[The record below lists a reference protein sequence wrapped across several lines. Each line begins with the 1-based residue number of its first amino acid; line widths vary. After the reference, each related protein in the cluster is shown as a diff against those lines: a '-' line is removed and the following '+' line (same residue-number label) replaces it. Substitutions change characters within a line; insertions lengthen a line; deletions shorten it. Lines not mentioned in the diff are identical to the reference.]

1 MKWFKHDSD
10 ANLDDKLQHLMLD
23 YGLEGYGLYWYCL
36 ELIANKF
43 DINNINFDLK
53 HDARIIAR
61 NTGSTEERVSKMM
74 IKMVEL
80 GLFEDSEGIITC
92 LKLGNR
98 LETSQTG
105 NPVMR
110 RVIQQIKDKSC
121 QSHDSV
127 MRDKIRLNKI
137 RSDKIKVDKK
147 RIDQQVDDGFDLFW
161 NAYPKKV
168 GKGKAVEAWQKHQ
181 PDLETVL
188 KTLTWQKSSKQWF
201 KEDGTYI
208 PNPTTYIN
216 QKRWLDEP
224 TEEVIF

>member
-168 GKGKAVEAWQKHQ
+168 GKGIAVEAWQKHQ

>member
-1 MKWFKHDSD
+1 
-10 ANLDDKLQHLMLD
+10 
-23 YGLEGYGLYWYCL
+23 
-36 ELIANKF
+36 
-43 DINNINFDLK
+43 
-53 HDARIIAR
+53 
-61 NTGSTEERVSKMM
+61 M

-110 RVIQQIKDKSC
+110 KVIQQIKDKSC

-127 MRDKIRLNKI
+127 MRDKIRIDKI
-137 RSDKIKVDKK
+137 RSDKTRLDKK
-147 RIDQQVDDGFDLFW
+147 RKDQQVDDGFDLFW
-161 NAYPKKV
+161 NSYPKKV
-168 GKGKAVEAWQKHQ
+168 GKGKAEEAWQKHK

-188 KTLTWQKSSKQWF
+188 KTLNWQKGSKQWF